1 MNIVPK
7 QGFHMTNVALLDY
20 NIEILRYDK
29 VSNVSFYK
37 EYQQLVTILLK
48 CYLYEASNSNF
59 CPRLLPKN
67 YIVQPFQFS
76 IPAGLV

>member
-1 MNIVPK
+1 
-7 QGFHMTNVALLDY
+7 MTNVALLDY
-20 NIEILRYDK
+20 DIEFLRYDK

-48 CYLYEASNSNF
+48 CYPYEASNSNF

-67 YIVQPFQFS
+67 YIFQPFQLS
-76 IPAGLV
+76 IPAVLVKQFCN